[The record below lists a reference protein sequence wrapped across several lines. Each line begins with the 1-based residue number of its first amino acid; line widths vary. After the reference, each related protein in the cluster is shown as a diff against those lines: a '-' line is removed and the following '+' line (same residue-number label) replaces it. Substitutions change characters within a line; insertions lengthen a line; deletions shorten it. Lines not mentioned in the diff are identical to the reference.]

1 MPTEWIRI
9 NRIDVKSPPHYD
21 LTENALRTNF
31 PINDHLNPLVFHPR
45 SNDENCLA
53 KWRFVPVSAWVDSF
67 RMQFSGFK
75 TTPSTPGGRQATTT
89 QNHARCLYST
99 TAARGRETISS
110 TQYVRQNYVDCKT
123 ARNVDGSG
131 DAGCKCTAFT
141 LARSW
146 AESGLSPSHCA
157 AFWVHT
163 QRLKDQNVNQI
174 FLFVCVC
181 VASWQDCFSFG
192 RWMSIVIMSEKRN
205 LSNFVQ
211 FISTHN

>member
-1 MPTEWIRI
+1 MLTKWIRI

-146 AESGLSPSHCA
+146 AESGLSPSHCDDST
-157 AFWVHT
+157 V
-163 QRLKDQNVNQI
+163 QRSECTANGWRTKMWTKYFCL
-174 FLFVCVC
+174 CVY
-181 VASWQDCFSFG
+181 VSLVGKIASASGVECQ
-192 RWMSIVIMSEKRN
+192 
-205 LSNFVQ
+205 LS
-211 FISTHN
+211 